1 MARKPHMQFRRL
13 PFARVY
19 RLLEPG
25 PVVLL
30 STAKHGKAN
39 VMAMSWHMMIDF
51 DPPLIGCVVSNR
63 NYSFKALKATKECT
77 INVPTVALAKAVV
90 GCGNTSG
97 LTVDKFAAFGL
108 TKSKASRVTP
118 PLVRECYANLE
129 CRVIDTK
136 LVTRYNMFVL
146 QVLRAWHDPSVK
158 RPRTIHH
165 RGFGT
170 FMVAGREIHLASGMP

>member
-1 MARKPHMQFRRL
+1 M
-13 PFARVY
+13 Y

-30 STAKHGKAN
+30 TTARHGKAN

-51 DPPLIGCVVSNR
+51 DPPLLGCVVSDR
-63 NYSFKALKATKECT
+63 NYSFKALKATKECA
-77 INVPTVALAKAVV
+77 INIPTASLAVAVV

-97 LTVDKFAAFGL
+97 RTIDKFAEFGL
-108 TKSKASRVTP
+108 TATKASRVAV
-118 PLVRECYANLE
+118 PLIRECYASLE
-129 CRVIDTK
+129 CRVVDTR
-136 LVTRYNMFVL
+136 LVARYNLFVL
-146 QVLRAWHDPSVK
+146 QVLRAWHDTSVT

-170 FMVAGREIHLASGMP
+170 FMIAGREIRLPSAMP

>member
-1 MARKPHMQFRRL
+1 
-13 PFARVY
+13 VY

-30 STAKHGKAN
+30 TTARHGKTN

-51 DPPLIGCVVSNR
+51 DPPLLGCVVSDR
-63 NYSFKALKATKECT
+63 NYSFKALKATKECA
-77 INVPTVALAKAVV
+77 INIPTASLAVAVV

-97 LTVDKFAAFGL
+97 RTIDKFAEFGL
-108 TKSKASRVTP
+108 TATRASRVAV
-118 PLVRECYANLE
+118 PLIRECYASLE
-129 CRVIDTK
+129 CRVVDTR
-136 LVTRYNMFVL
+136 LVARYNLFVL
-146 QVLRAWHDPSVK
+146 QVLRAWHDASVK

-170 FMVAGREIHLASGMP
+170 FMVAGREIRLPSAMP